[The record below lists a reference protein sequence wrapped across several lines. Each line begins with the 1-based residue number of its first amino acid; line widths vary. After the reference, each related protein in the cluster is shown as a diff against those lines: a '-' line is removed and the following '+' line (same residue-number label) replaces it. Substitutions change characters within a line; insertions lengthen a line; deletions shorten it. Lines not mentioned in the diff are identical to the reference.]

1 MDGGEFLQGLYVP
14 ELGHCRFP
22 SSERLVRVLGPV
34 VEPAPGL
41 LATLIADHLHRSS
54 VGREPVRDD
63 RRRPAI
69 TLLPAYVDAPCSASR
84 NLNNSRHAVRYCR
97 MSGLSSAACM
107 RRGPFMRRQQ
117 SSDNLDYG
125 GGMRRSP
132 RVSGSMVIVPGS
144 ERLLASVAPQY
155 AYPPFIRPDP
165 SACVIRTS
173 IPLTAG
179 ATFRGW
185 GPSVWRRLSARPA
198 VGHSPPGS
206 KPAGSGRIVEA
217 RSCVQASLG
226 PIQEKWRCPT
236 PFALLLPRI

>member
-1 MDGGEFLQGLYVP
+1 MD
-14 ELGHCRFP
+14 
-22 SSERLVRVLGPV
+22 
-34 VEPAPGL
+34 APGDASIFFGGVGACSQVL
-41 LATLIADHLHRSS
+41 SCVRPHRMRQ
-54 VGREPVRDD
+54 V
-63 RRRPAI
+63 I
-69 TLLPAYVDAPCSASR
+69 
-84 NLNNSRHAVRYCR
+84 
-97 MSGLSSAACM
+97 

-117 SSDNLDYG
+117 SSDKLDYG

-144 ERLLASVAPQY
+144 ERLLASVARQY

-165 SACVIRTS
+165 SACVIRTP

-206 KPAGSGRIVEA
+206 NPTGSGRIGEA
-217 RSCVQASLG
+217 RSCVQASLAPVG
-226 PIQEKWRCPT
+226 TRPVSENRQRAMSSLRTSATIITRRIRPRASVVCCSNHSES
-236 PFALLLPRI
+236 ALSG